1 MWQQG
6 NTTFHGTMKLLPDT
20 GTGYTINSYGDDW
33 VSINGT
39 KHSASLV
46 LSASH
51 GPQAW
56 GCPNFEALTEAHF
69 AQLALLKP
77 EMVVF
82 GSGQRLRF
90 PKPQWLQS
98 LYAERIGVETMD
110 TQAAC
115 RTFNFLV
122 GEGRVVLAAL
132 LLESGKP

>member
-1 MWQQG
+1 
-6 NTTFHGTMKLLPDT
+6 
-20 GTGYTINSYGDDW
+20 
-33 VSINGT
+33 
-39 KHSASLV
+39 V

-56 GCPNFEALTEAHF
+56 ACSSFDALTEAHF
-69 AQLALLKP
+69 TQLALLKP

-98 LYAERIGVETMD
+98 LYAQRIGVETMD

-122 GEGRVVLAAL
+122 GEGRVVVAAL

>member
-1 MWQQG
+1 MWQRR
-6 NTTFHGTMKLLPDT
+6 NITFHRTMKLLPDA
-20 GTGYTINSYGDDW
+20 GTGYTIHSYGDDW
-33 VSINGT
+33 VSINGER
-39 KHSASLV
+39 HRQSLI

-51 GPQAW
+51 GPQVW
-56 GCPNFEALTEAHF
+56 NCLHFDALTEEHF

-82 GSGQRLRF
+82 GSGKRLRF

-98 LYAERIGVETMD
+98 LYAQRIGVETMD

-122 GEGRVVLAAL
+122 GEGRVVVAAL
-132 LLESGKP
+132 LLESDKP